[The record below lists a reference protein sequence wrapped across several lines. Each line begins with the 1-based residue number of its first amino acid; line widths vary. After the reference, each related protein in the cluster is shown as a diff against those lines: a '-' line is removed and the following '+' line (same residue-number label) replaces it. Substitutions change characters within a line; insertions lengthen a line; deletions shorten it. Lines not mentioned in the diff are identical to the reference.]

1 MNAPF
6 QNYRAKALSYNKVLM
21 TGQYRVQITK
31 DGEFLGKRTF
41 NLRKDAEAYKKR
53 LKK

>member
-1 MNAPF
+1 M
-6 QNYRAKALSYNKVLM
+6 AKKRITVSKVPT